1 MTKRQITYALAA
13 LLLSG
18 SLPVRGD
25 MDNATRRDFESIAA
39 QLDPG
44 GELFLVLHAGRWID
58 RMLKMLAGGGGGDGL
73 PPSDADEQ
81 AVRDE
86 LEQMRR
92 FLNRTGMSAWR
103 GVGVS
108 SSTLRGG
115 NHAVKLFVLRDEV
128 DSSLPFWRGLF
139 GWQPRRLMSLDFV
152 PAGFSMVRAG
162 TLEPLAVW
170 GMLAE
175 GARETGVPSSQVRFD
190 QRRAAATTWLGM
202 PPEDLLG
209 SLRDELLVAVRFGKE
224 ATFAL
229 PAGDGE
235 LTLPVPTFLIV
246 VATGEDMLR
255 GVVEAQL
262 ARLKIPLAEL
272 VVAGMTMRHAE
283 SPLEGMPFPVQP
295 ALATAPGFLLL
306 GSSPDVVEEAL
317 LAYRHRNGLVTRPDF
332 QAAFQGLS
340 MVNNGILYVDA
351 DGARV
356 LQHWR
361 ESCLDAARG
370 AEGAQSPAMMRIART
385 LAAGGDSLPTCAL
398 VVRNWKHGV
407 MINGFAGVGGEVF
420 LRSAGAAALVI
431 WNRVWSRETATV
443 TER

>member
-1 MTKRQITYALAA
+1 MTKRHMTYALVAV
-13 LLLSG
+13 LLSG
-18 SLPVRGD
+18 SVPVRGQV
-25 MDNATRRDFESIAA
+25 AITPRRDFESIAA

-44 GELFLVLHAGRWID
+44 GELFLVLHAGRWLD
-58 RMLKMLAGGGGGDGL
+58 RMLKTLVGGDGL

-81 AVRDE
+81 SVRDE
-86 LEQMRR
+86 LEQTRR

-108 SSTLRGG
+108 SSAQRGG

-128 DSSLPFWRGLF
+128 DSNLPFWRGFF

-162 TLEPLAVW
+162 TLEPLTVW
-170 GMLAE
+170 RLLAD
-175 GARETGVPSSQVRFD
+175 GARETGGPSSQVRFD
-190 QRRAAATTWLGM
+190 ERRAAATTWLGM

-229 PAGDGE
+229 PVGNGE
-235 LTLPVPTFLIV
+235 LTLPVPAFLVV

-262 ARLKIPLAEL
+262 ARLKIPLAES
-272 VVAGMTMRHAE
+272 VVAGIPMRQAE

-295 ALATAPGFLLL
+295 ALASAPGFLLL
-306 GSSPDVVEEAL
+306 GSSPAVVEEAL

-332 QAAFQGLS
+332 QAAFQGLP

-361 ESCLDAARG
+361 ESRLDADQG
-370 AEGAQSPAMMRIART
+370 AEAAQSPAMSRIARA
-385 LAAGGDSLPTCAL
+385 LATGGDSLPACAL
-398 VVRNWKHGV
+398 VMRNWKHGV
-407 MINGFAGVGGEVF
+407 MINGFAGVGGEVL
-420 LRSAGAAALVI
+420 LRTAGAAALAI
-431 WNRVWSRETATV
+431 WNGSWIRETAMG